1 MNTLK
6 EVIINLFKKILPFL
20 ACVLCLG
27 ILLIALL
34 SMSITYISIIGLLA
48 TTIYCLIPKTWG
60 VLPLSVCIIV
70 GCLYFYMLILS
81 IFYQPAYVTLFG
93 LVPIMAVLAM
103 LKGKPIKMWLVVL
116 LIFLASAVYYL
127 FNNDIAGPMQFR
139 IADRPIDIPSQ
150 WGNNWRLYWFG
161 TYVSAVAWI
170 GGVIS
175 IVVILLYHLFNVWQK
190 R

>member
-6 EVIINLFKKILPFL
+6 EVIINLFKTILPFL

-27 ILLIALL
+27 VLLIAFL

-60 VLPLSVCIIV
+60 VLPLSVCVIV

-116 LIFLASAVYYL
+116 LIFLASAVYL
-127 FNNDIAGPMQFR
+127 
-139 IADRPIDIPSQ
+139 
-150 WGNNWRLYWFG
+150 
-161 TYVSAVAWI
+161 
-170 GGVIS
+170 
-175 IVVILLYHLFNVWQK
+175 
-190 R
+190 